1 MSGDNYGFRSKQFA
15 GWMLVA
21 VPAFTVVALVAEG
34 LALRPWLAVALGMVL
49 SEPLDAVRDWFIDW
63 WEAEQEVES
72 VAP

>member
-1 MSGDNYGFRSKQFA
+1 
-15 GWMLVA
+15 MLVA

-49 SEPLDAVRDWFIDW
+49 SEPLDSVRDWFIDW